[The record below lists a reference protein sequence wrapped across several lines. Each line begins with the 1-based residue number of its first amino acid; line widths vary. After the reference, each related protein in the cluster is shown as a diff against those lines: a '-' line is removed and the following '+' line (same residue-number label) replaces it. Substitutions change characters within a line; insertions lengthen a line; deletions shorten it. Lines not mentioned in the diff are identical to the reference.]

1 MNVCIKATLQCVKG
15 TLQCTF
21 TKKTD
26 HNDDGDLKYTFKSFH
41 VTKSEHEEINMF
53 VARCN
58 YAFVKSAIAI
68 YIIRI

>member
-1 MNVCIKATLQCVKG
+1 MHIHE
-15 TLQCTF
+15 
-21 TKKTD
+21 TD